1 MPNDITS
8 DTIQKV
14 LDIAKPE
21 IHQITDALGR
31 TARYSTKT
39 LHEVKAT
46 PPPMCELVTVHT
58 LTGFADLVKAHLEE
72 VGDFSGRYLIHIE
85 DHENIRLIN
94 KATDE
99 YGRRETLILAKPMEC
114 ERFRFGV
121 WYDQEAFS
129 IAIASMFTG
138 DGDRDYVL
146 KTSATLINDAIRTN
160 EDNGFAQKVTVKAG
174 IRTKEETT
182 LRPQVALAPFRTF
195 PEVDQPVS
203 SFVFR
208 ARCAEN
214 TAPALMLVEADGGR
228 WKVDAIAI
236 LKRAMTAFDLGIPII
251 A

>member
-1 MPNDITS
+1 MSDITAE
-8 DTIQKV
+8 TIGKI

-21 IHQITDALGR
+21 IHEVTDALGR
-31 TARYSTKT
+31 QARFSTKP
-39 LHEVKAT
+39 LHEVKTA
-46 PPPMCELVTVHT
+46 PPPMAEMVEVNT
-58 LTGFADLVKAHLEE
+58 LTGFADLVRAGLEALSR
-72 VGDFSGRYLIHIE
+72 DACLIHIE
-85 DHENIRLIN
+85 DHHTVTLVS
-94 KATDE
+94 KGSDQF
-99 YGRRETLILAKPMEC
+99 GRRGTLIKAQPVDF

-121 WYDQEAFS
+121 WYDQEAFA
-129 IAIASMFTG
+129 IAIASMFADTE
-138 DGDRDYVL
+138 DKDYVL
-146 KTSATLINDAIRTN
+146 KTASALVNEAIRSH
-160 EDNGFAQKVTVKAG
+160 EDNGFVQKVTVKAG
-174 IRTKEETT
+174 IRTKDEVT
-182 LRPQVALAPFRTF
+182 LKPRVALAPFRTF